1 MAVFE
6 QSSVSQSR
14 LPDSPDTTKAGGFE
28 NSGRCERT
36 FNRRCLPTPRDAMP
50 RVKHSWHSEVAVGTR
65 NGKKEKEQQK
75 ETDCRIAKP
84 RTYLEFRETT
94 RAILFPHLFSRVARE
109 IWGGKSWKASSLVS
123 LLSLRCSWLVT
134 QAKSKEKRNYETQ
147 RNWRIWTGARG
158 YSVPLYESLLHPD
171 ADWARP
177 KGRAMV
183 ERRARRTNLMGMQC
197 GNFKLDLF
205 LLLFFSS
212 VLFSHPQSLPSR
224 RLQHRDA
231 ST

>member
-1 MAVFE
+1 
-6 QSSVSQSR
+6 
-14 LPDSPDTTKAGGFE
+14 
-28 NSGRCERT
+28 
-36 FNRRCLPTPRDAMP
+36 MP

-65 NGKKEKEQQK
+65 NGRKEKEQQK

-109 IWGGKSWKASSLVS
+109 KSWKTSSRFS
-123 LLSLRCSWLVT
+123 PFSPRCLWLVT
-134 QAKSKEKRNYETQ
+134 QRKEKRNYETQ
-147 RNWRIWTGARG
+147 RNWKIWTGACG

-177 KGRAMV
+177 KGRAMM
-183 ERRARRTNLMGMQC
+183 ELRARRTNLMGMQC

-205 LLLFFSS
+205 LLLLFSS
-212 VLFSHPQSLPSR
+212 VLFGHPLSLPSR
-224 RLQHRDA
+224 RSQHRDA
-231 ST
+231 SVCNEMASRSSETFWRTSQRNVDDCFCYIVFA